1 MYKGF
6 KYMVLSAVL
15 CIFSCTTEVD
25 ICMEDSHLHLAEVEL
40 AYDLTNVPESY
51 VPDSMIVVAYRVLRS
66 WKCSYMA
73 PCTEDISLGRY
84 IYNKPYQDAAGT
96 ESKLAA
102 TRNTASSVGGVETG
116 ERFFVKRGDYRFITF
131 NNTLT
136 DITFDVMF
144 ERNSKTNW
152 FAQDGVIDSVISNK
166 AIELY
171 YKGYHRKDEVMSKY
185 GKSWLDFNPYTDYI
199 ARSSSPI
206 YFQFSDMY
214 NLEDGKKNHVTLA
227 CDKKTQDFEIRFSI
241 NRDSVIVE
249 KIIAEVSGIPCGMNL
264 ITGKLDFRKTYKAF
278 FDVHDT
284 SGTADLWEA
293 NSTYSGEISVM
304 GLVSSNSKELDTG
317 PGMLQLAIYTYT
329 ENNGRRKSKV
339 FHVGI
344 NMYNTMRKYGYV
356 LAGSDEKIVLEI
368 ERELNLK
375 KDEIIESEETDTTID
390 YWIIREDIHVDI

>member
-1 MYKGF
+1 
-6 KYMVLSAVL
+6 MVLSALL
-15 CIFSCTTEVD
+15 CILSCTTEVD
-25 ICMEDSHLHLAEVEL
+25 ICMEDSHLHLTEVEIS
-40 AYDLTNVPESY
+40 YDLTGIPESS

-66 WKCSYMA
+66 WKCSYMT
-73 PCTEDISLGRY
+73 PCTEETSMGRY
-84 IYNKPYQDAAGT
+84 IYNRPYPETADV
-96 ESKLAA
+96 ENKVAA
-102 TRNTASSVGGVETG
+102 TRDAVSQGGTETG
-116 ERFFVKRGDYRFITF
+116 ERFYVKRGDYRFITF

-199 ARSSSPI
+199 ARSNSPI

-249 KIIAEVSGIPCGMNL
+249 KIIAEMSGIPCGMNL

-278 FDVHDT
+278 FDVHDI
-284 SGTADLWEA
+284 SGTADVWEA

-317 PGMLQLAIYTYT
+317 PGILQLAIYTYT

>member
-1 MYKGF
+1 MYRGI
-6 KYMVLSAVL
+6 KYMVLSALL
-15 CIFSCTTEVD
+15 CILSCTTEVD
-25 ICMEDSHLHLAEVEL
+25 ICMDNSHQHLAEVEIS
-40 AYDLTNVPESY
+40 YDLADIPEATL
-51 VPDSMIVVAYRVLRS
+51 PDSMIVVAYRVLRS

-73 PCTEDISLGRY
+73 PCSQEASMGRY
-84 IYNKPYQDAAGT
+84 IYNKPYRDVADVENKA
-96 ESKLAA
+96 AA
-102 TRNTASSVGGVETG
+102 TRNDVPQGGAETG
-116 ERFFVKRGDYRFITF
+116 ERFYVKRGDYRFITF

-144 ERNSKTNW
+144 ERNSKPNW

-185 GKSWLDFNPYTDYI
+185 GKSWLDFNPYTEYI
-199 ARSSSPI
+199 ARSNSHI

-264 ITGKLDFRKTYKAF
+264 ITRKLDFRKTYKAF

-284 SGTADLWEA
+284 SGTADVWEA

-304 GLVSSNSKELDTG
+304 GLVSSNSKELNTG
-317 PGMLQLAIYTYT
+317 PGILQLAIYTYT

-375 KDEIIESEETDTTID
+375 KDEIIEDEETDTTID